1 MSRLLTATFHIPSN
15 CDSLS
20 DLSPW
25 CRDLLNVIL
34 ANSFLRFVQFQISCS
49 SIIQISWVHICGEK
63 FWFSASRNKLSL
75 CHLMWLWACVW
86 LLWSNFLIKAWCM
99 YLVNHL
105 VWGRCLSY
113 VHFRKILLN
122 FWHGAV
128 TKCWPHIHQLLT
140 MLHLETRTVLEIR
153 VFNLSSVFETI
164 LLDRPI
170 HYSAR
175 VSIFRT
181 LLFHSIFFLKFIWIF
196 HEIVTL
202 WSWTLRIGWIQ
213 RFH

>member
-1 MSRLLTATFHIPSN
+1 MHIS
-15 CDSLS
+15 
-20 DLSPW
+20 
-25 CRDLLNVIL
+25 
-34 ANSFLRFVQFQISCS
+34 
-49 SIIQISWVHICGEK
+49 GGK

-75 CHLMWLWACVW
+75 CHLLWLWACIW
-86 LLWSNFLIKAWCM
+86 LLWPNRLIKARSM
-99 YLVNHL
+99 YLLDHL

-122 FWHGAV
+122 FRHGAV
-128 TKCWPHIHQLLT
+128 TKCWSHIHQLLT

-164 LLDRPI
+164 LLDGPI

-175 VSIFRT
+175 ISIFKT
-181 LLFHSIFFLKFIWIF
+181 LLLWIIFFLEFIWIL

-202 WSWTLRIGWIQ
+202 WS
-213 RFH
+213 